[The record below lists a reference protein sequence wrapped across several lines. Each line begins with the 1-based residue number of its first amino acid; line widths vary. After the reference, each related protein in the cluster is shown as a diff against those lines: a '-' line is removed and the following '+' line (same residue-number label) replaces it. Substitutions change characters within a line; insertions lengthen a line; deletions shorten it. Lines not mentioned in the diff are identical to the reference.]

1 MDLERFYVENNTIQ
15 LWDVKITERNHAL
28 SYLDEDSDEDNYQDV
43 YKYYK
48 AEDVDGYLEQYVAK
62 HKLLEVVATEEYD
75 NSEYEWMA
83 GIELRTDDPNT
94 EIRKI
99 YSYGSVEAYEA
110 SLEEAADTYMTDL
123 DYRLSILELGLND

>member
-48 AEDVDGYLEQYVAK
+48 AEDVDGYLERYVAK
-62 HKLLEVVATEEYD
+62 HKLLEVVTTEEYD
-75 NSEYEWMA
+75 NTEYEWMA

-99 YSYGSVEAYEA
+99 YSYGSLEAYEA
-110 SLEEAADTYMTDL
+110 SLEESADAYMTDL
-123 DYRLSILELGLND
+123 DYRLSMIELGLTD